1 MQHFATTLCAS
12 IAATVLF
19 GGAALTPTAAEAAR
33 TSNVEKRAL
42 KETTVACKAEAK
54 EKKIRWLASGKYV
67 NDCVAKAVIL
77 RSAEIDKIAVKQATV
92 ACGAEAKGKKIG
104 WPASRKYIKNCVT
117 TALKEHPT
125 MNISELRKGVN
136 VKGLRMH
143 QPPEWGCEGM
153 TTGC

>member
-125 MNISELRKGVN
+125 MNISELRKVVN

-143 QPPEWGCEGM
+143 QPAEWGCGGM
-153 TTGC
+153 NIFC

>member
-12 IAATVLF
+12 ITATVLF

-33 TSNVEKRAL
+33 TSNVERLAL

-54 EKKIRWLASGKYV
+54 EKKIRWPASSKYV
-67 NDCVAKAVIL
+67 NDCVAKAVKL
-77 RSAEIDKIAVKQATV
+77 RPAEIEKIAVTQATV
-92 ACGAEAKGKKIG
+92 ACRAEAKGKKIG
-104 WPASRKYIKNCVT
+104 WPASRKYIKNCVI